1 MRVREE
7 ADSLRRDVA
16 SQHALQQASQTE
28 LAREKQRRAEESE
41 LLAVQLAPAVV
52 VHVVDDDLEAPSGI
66 ENVPPPSNRST
77 SEKEHSEMHSE
88 TCGGGGGSESTPAT
102 GWLCGGATAE
112 AAAAAACG
120 HSRGLG
126 RGLGSIREVGFD
138 SAPESSWTLA
148 RAKGTRA
155 APAGSGRP
163 EAPVGP
169 VGPVGPAEEEAL
181 AAAEQAAPSAES

>member
-1 MRVREE
+1 M
-7 ADSLRRDVA
+7 
-16 SQHALQQASQTE
+16 
-28 LAREKQRRAEESE
+28 
-41 LLAVQLAPAVV
+41 QLAPAVV
-52 VHVVDDDLEAPSGI
+52 VHVVDDDLEVLSGI

-126 RGLGSIREVGFD
+126 SIREVSFE
-138 SAPESSWTLA
+138 SPPESSWTLA
-148 RAKGTRA
+148 QAKGTRA

-163 EAPVGP
+163 EAP